1 MVKKQS
7 RQHLRRKLLVTS
19 MISLFSA
26 CALVQMPG
34 QLLQAQTY
42 LLQPGDE
49 PLRQQVDVSVDVQ
62 GVVKIK
68 SARFGVV
75 DQRVKVHGKQN
86 YEQRLFFQR
95 ATQLCRAI
103 RYYQNLESNVSIGE
117 GELSHQL
124 RKERRLVVDQYQ
136 NQQHRLYS
144 PQGMLTRDELD
155 LLDVQLSPTVFY
167 KLLPPG
173 PVMQGDQWQL
183 DEADLSAL
191 LTLDAVAQSDIS
203 ATLQSVTANEAQIVC
218 KGSVGGGV
226 NGVLTQ
232 IDLELSA
239 QYNLITH
246 SFTLVS
252 LEMSERREIGYAKPG
267 LDVEARIVVALQPT
281 DSFKTL
287 TDSIIEKC
295 DRPIIASDE
304 MLEFIPQV
312 NSIQLKLNRD
322 WHVMMDQPELLVMRQ
337 VVRGE
342 LVAQCSLS
350 RLQPLRDGQRMSV
363 ELLKDQIQ
371 KSQGDKLAKIT
382 DSRQERLHGKYPLT
396 HIAAVGLVGEA
407 TYQWAYHH
415 ITDLSGNQYVFVFTI
430 PSDKVTQFQLQD
442 RNIIES
448 FVFRAEQA
456 EKQPIPAS
464 AATSTT
470 KR

>member
-1 MVKKQS
+1 
-7 RQHLRRKLLVTS
+7 
-19 MISLFSA
+19 
-26 CALVQMPG
+26 
-34 QLLQAQTY
+34 
-42 LLQPGDE
+42 
-49 PLRQQVDVSVDVQ
+49 
-62 GVVKIK
+62 
-68 SARFGVV
+68 
-75 DQRVKVHGKQN
+75 
-86 YEQRLFFQR
+86 
-95 ATQLCRAI
+95 
-103 RYYQNLESNVSIGE
+103 
-117 GELSHQL
+117 
-124 RKERRLVVDQYQ
+124 
-136 NQQHRLYS
+136 
-144 PQGMLTRDELD
+144 
-155 LLDVQLSPTVFY
+155 
-167 KLLPPG
+167 
-173 PVMQGDQWQL
+173 MQGEQWQL

-203 ATLQSVTANEAQIVC
+203 VTLKSVKANEAQIVC

-239 QYNLITH
+239 QYNLTTH

-267 LDVEARIVVALQPT
+267 LDVEARIVVALQPK

-350 RLQPLRDGQRMSV
+350 RLKPLRDGQRMSV

-407 TYQWAYHH
+407 TYQWSYHH
-415 ITDLSGNQYVFVFTI
+415 VTDLSGNQYVFVFTI